1 MSNDLYLPSY
11 EDEKMNTKTFVIN
24 TLDECMGG
32 KIDGIEALKQSIYM
46 MLNTEADQ
54 HIIYPY
60 TYGMKTI
67 DLIGKPSYYVVG
79 VLPNRITETLMK
91 DTRITNVSDFEFE
104 INRNKLTVKFT
115 VHSVYGDFKDE
126 TGVTF

>member
-1 MSNDLYLPSY
+1 
-11 EDEKMNTKTFVIN
+11 
-24 TLDECMGG
+24 
-32 KIDGIEALKQSIYM
+32 M

-60 TYGMKTI
+60 TYGVKTI
-67 DLIGKPSYYVVG
+67 DLIGKPSYYVIG
-79 VLPNRITETLMK
+79 VIPNRITETLLT
-91 DTRITNVSDFEFE
+91 DARITNVSDFEFE
-104 INRNKLTVKFT
+104 VNRNKLTVRFT